1 MARPVK
7 IITDEGYWGRHRL
20 TKITE
25 LQPSIFSVF
34 ACLFRCL
41 FVLGFSCLS
50 YFPRVAAHKS
60 IFLRRTINTTPLL
73 FLPKLS

>member
-34 ACLFRCL
+34 ACLFRCR

-73 FLPKLS
+73 FLPKLF